1 MIQGNTF
8 QATIEDDDFIFYPIT
23 VSYDLQPMMMVPD
36 KVFNIDWFID
46 SAAKISHADLTS
58 LVKDLIIAE
67 ERTKELEF
75 I

>member
-8 QATIEDDDFIFYPIT
+8 STQILDDNFIQYPIK

-36 KVFNIDWFID
+36 KIFNVEIFID

-58 LVKDLIIAE
+58 LVREMITAE
-67 ERTKELEF
+67 ERCKVDF

>member
-8 QATIEDDDFIFYPIT
+8 QATIEDDDFIFYPIK
-23 VSYDLQPMMMVPD
+23 VVYDLQRMLMTSD
-36 KVFNIDWFID
+36 KVFNVDWELD

-58 LVKDLIIAE
+58 LVRELIQQE
-67 ERTKELEF
+67 ERTKVEF